1 MGCGQRGV
9 HWRLGLGGAHRRG
22 VESTPRSRTSTWFQ
36 DEAGLVLGPGHCLEC
51 LLSLD
56 CDLNKDVVG
65 LVLSPGVPPV
75 LVNQTHIKL
84 QIGASTV
91 PV

>member
-1 MGCGQRGV
+1 M
-9 HWRLGLGGAHRRG
+9 
-22 VESTPRSRTSTWFQ
+22 
-36 DEAGLVLGPGHCLEC
+36 LGPGHCLES

-56 CDLNKDVVG
+56 CDLNKDIVG
-65 LVLSPGVPPV
+65 LVFSPGVPPV

-84 QIGASTV
+84 QIGASTA

>member
-1 MGCGQRGV
+1 M
-9 HWRLGLGGAHRRG
+9 
-22 VESTPRSRTSTWFQ
+22 STWFQ
-36 DEAGLVLGPGHCLEC
+36 VEAGLVLGPRLRLES

-56 CDLNKDVVG
+56 CDLNKDIVG

-84 QIGASTV
+84 QIGASAE
-91 PV
+91 PA

>member
-1 MGCGQRGV
+1 M
-9 HWRLGLGGAHRRG
+9 
-22 VESTPRSRTSTWFQ
+22 STWFQ
-36 DEAGLVLGPGHCLEC
+36 VEAGLVLGPRLCLES

-56 CDLNKDVVG
+56 CDLNKDIVG

-84 QIGASTV
+84 QIGASAE
-91 PV
+91 PA

>member
-1 MGCGQRGV
+1 M
-9 HWRLGLGGAHRRG
+9 
-22 VESTPRSRTSTWFQ
+22 ESTPRSKMSTWFQ
-36 DEAGLVLGPGHCLEC
+36 VEAGLVLGPGLCLES

-84 QIGASTV
+84 QIGASAA